1 MKRILISILTIAIVF
16 VTASAIVP
24 NQTYA
29 TSLDDMQKKAK
40 SFFNKGKP
48 EADKILPQNTLEEKF
63 IPVGQILV
71 TAASIVLVIVTLIMA
86 IKYIT
91 ANPEQRGKLK
101 QQLIGL
107 VISIVVIYGAV
118 GIWSIVKTTMENSGL

>member
-1 MKRILISILTIAIVF
+1 MKKILISILAIIV
-16 VTASAIVP
+16 VIVP
-24 NQTYA
+24 NRTYA
-29 TSLDDMQKKAK
+29 ISLDDMQKKAQ

-101 QQLIGL
+101 QQLIG
-107 VISIVVIYGAV
+107 YH
-118 GIWSIVKTTMENSGL
+118 

>member
-63 IPVGQILV
+63 IPIGQILV
-71 TAASIVLVIVTLIMA
+71 TAASVILLVVTLIMA

-118 GIWSIVKTTMENSGL
+118 GIWSVVKTTMENSGL

>member
-16 VTASAIVP
+16 VTASSIVP

-40 SFFNKGKP
+40 SFFEKGNP
-48 EADKILPQNTLEEKF
+48 EAQKILPEKTLEEKF
-63 IPVGQILV
+63 IPIGQILV
-71 TAASIVLVIVTLIMA
+71 TAASVVLLVVTLIMA

-118 GIWSIVKTTMENSGL
+118 GIWSVVKTTMENSGL

>member
-29 TSLDDMQKKAK
+29 TSLDDMQKKAQ

-63 IPVGQILV
+63 IPIGQILV
-71 TAASIVLVIVTLIMA
+71 TAASVVLLVVTLIMA

-118 GIWSIVKTTMENSGL
+118 GIWSVVKTTMENSGL

>member
-1 MKRILISILTIAIVF
+1 MKRILISILTIAIIF

-29 TSLDDMQKKAK
+29 TSLDDMQKKAQ

-63 IPVGQILV
+63 IPIGQILV
-71 TAASIVLVIVTLIMA
+71 TAASVVLLVVTLIMA

-118 GIWSIVKTTMENSGL
+118 GIWSVVKTTMENSGL